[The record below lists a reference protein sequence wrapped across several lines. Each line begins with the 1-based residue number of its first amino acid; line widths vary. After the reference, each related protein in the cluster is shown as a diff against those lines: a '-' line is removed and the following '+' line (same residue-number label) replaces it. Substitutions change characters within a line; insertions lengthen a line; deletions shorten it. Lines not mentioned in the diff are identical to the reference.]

1 MTCSNEI
8 FEPVQMMEFYAE
20 GYTGAVVDVLA
31 RQWSDLAQLQKLI
44 SHDEAFRIF
53 VYRHTDSTAPKR
65 ELQIVLHNAQ
75 DKCAF
80 EISQIVCRHC
90 DPRRGRI
97 RSAGQ
102 PEFGSL
108 AKPAWI
114 RRARQSRP
122 THYAAEMGGAFSG
135 FRAATITSGR
145 KASSRGMM
153 VVVFEPGF
161 G

>member
-53 VYRHTDSTAPKR
+53 VYCHTDSTAPKR

-75 DKCAF
+75 DKCALRF
-80 EISQIVCRHC
+80 RKLCADIATPGEGALDQQ
-90 DPRRGRI
+90 DN
-97 RSAGQ
+97 RS
-102 PEFGSL
+102 S
-108 AKPAWI
+108 
-114 RRARQSRP
+114 AR
-122 THYAAEMGGAFSG
+122 
-135 FRAATITSGR
+135 
-145 KASSRGMM
+145 
-153 VVVFEPGF
+153 
-161 G
+161 